1 MRRFI
6 CFLMTVLICMGLC
19 GCKSEAVKNVEKL
32 IDDIGTVTEYS
43 EYQIE
48 AAEQAYHALT
58 EDEKMDVSNYNR
70 LLDAR
75 NTYDRIPKAI
85 TLTPYNFKE
94 YFAFSCNYG
103 NTKRYNASGA
113 VLEKT
118 ETTVEIYPVKPGTLS
133 DVTMKLKIEM
143 PLGYRYIDEG
153 QVFLDADDFKDSLT
167 LDIRMP
173 ADGRYS
179 TTFNVVN
186 LFEWG
191 EPGSSCKFA
200 IESISGTFEETK

>member
-1 MRRFI
+1 M
-6 CFLMTVLICMGLC
+6 LSLILTLSLLLSAC
-19 GCKSEAVKNVEKL
+19 GKSEAVKNVEKL
-32 IDDIGTVTEYS
+32 IDEIGTVTEYS

-48 AAEQAYHALT
+48 AAEEAYRALT
-58 EDEKMDVSNYNR
+58 EDEKMDVENYNR

-75 NTYDRIPKAI
+75 YTYDKIPKTI

-103 NTKRYNASGA
+103 NTKYCSTTSGEI
-113 VLEKT
+113 LEET
-118 ETTVEIYPVKPGTLS
+118 ETYVEIYPVKPGTLS

-191 EPGSSCKFA
+191 EPGDSCKFT
-200 IESISGTFEETK
+200 IESISGTFIEAK